1 MEKTKQE
8 LTKKNTKP
16 EPTTKIKWQIFQ
28 SIRDKNNF
36 KDQEFIRLRNE
47 IATENFHL
55 VIKLSDLMYRKH
67 PEVDKED
74 LRSFA
79 SLGLLDAIMKFD
91 SSKDIKFETFATY
104 RLFGS
109 MYDEMRKA
117 DWLPRL
123 TRQRMMKLEKIREK
137 FISANG
143 KKPTRDEIISLAEPK
158 DKEDIEK
165 FLKENGE
172 VWIYSINGNASN
184 NDDEVNFYH
193 VDKNASQES
202 DVIKMDFF
210 NNFIRKKFN
219 ENESKIIWLV
229 YYENRTLKDT
239 ANIIGIAES
248 RICPIHSNILKKL
261 RKHFR
266 DRPSDLEIF
275 KT

>member
-1 MEKTKQE
+1 MNKTK
-8 LTKKNTKP
+8 T
-16 EPTTKIKWQIFQ
+16 EPTTKIKWQTFQ
-28 SIRDKNNF
+28 SIRDKNDF
-36 KDQEFIRLRNE
+36 KDPEFIRLRNE

-55 VIKLSDLMYRKH
+55 VIKLSDLMHRKH

-91 SSKDIKFETFATY
+91 SGKDIKFETFATY

-123 TRQRMMKLEKIREK
+123 TRQRMMKLERLREK

-143 KKPTRDEIISLAEPK
+143 MKPTRDEIVSLAEPK
-158 DKEDIEK
+158 DKADIEK
-165 FLKENGE
+165 FLNENGE
-172 VWIYSINGNASN
+172 VWIYSMSGNTSN
-184 NDDEVNFYH
+184 NDDNEVNFYH
-193 VDKNASQES
+193 VDKKADPES
-202 DVIKMDFF
+202 DTVKVDFF
-210 NNFIRKKFN
+210 NNFIRKNFN
-219 ENESKIIWLV
+219 EDESKIIWLV

-239 ANIIGIAES
+239 ANILGIAES

-261 RKHFR
+261 RKHFQE
-266 DRPSDLEIF
+266 RPSDLEIF
-275 KT
+275 KI